1 MRIGIIH
8 PYFDVMGGAEMT
20 SLSLIDALLKNK
32 TKIKLY
38 CVKAP
43 KISETDFLQIFQI
56 KQKNFPLFW
65 QYQRMMEIKKIFNA
79 ISNEDFLFIMSG
91 GLTIQES
98 NAKRT
103 YLYCHSTF
111 SKEIDFAKKEFHG
124 IKAKYSK
131 IIQNNINKSLKI
143 LKESRVNLI
152 SNSNFTKNEI
162 KRNCGKDSFVIYP
175 PVKIEKYK
183 KFQKYDKREK
193 IVTIS
198 RFSTEKNLDAA
209 IEIFNQINFSCEIIG
224 NAKYKNQLAVLE
236 RLQKKKG
243 ENVKIYSNISSEEI
257 STLLSTAKVY
267 LYTSKETFGISVVEA
282 IAAGCIPIVPD
293 NSAHCET
300 VPFSELRYKNEKD
313 AKEKISDAINGKFDH
328 FLPRLQ
334 EHIQQFSEK
343 NFQDKILGIIKN
355 S

>member
-1 MRIGIIH
+1 LKIGIIH
-8 PYFDVMGGAEMT
+8 PYFDVIGGAEIT
-20 SLSLIDALLKNK
+20 SLSLIDVLLENK
-32 TKIKLY
+32 IRSTLY

-43 KISETDFLQIFQI
+43 KISETDFFQIFQI
-56 KQKNFPLFW
+56 KQKKFPLFW
-65 QYQRMMEIKKIFNA
+65 KYQRMTEIKKIFNA

-98 NAKRT
+98 NAKRV

-111 SKEIDFAKKEFHG
+111 SNEIDFAKKEIHG

-143 LKESRVNLI
+143 LKEGKVDLI
-152 SNSNFTKNEI
+152 TNSNFTKNEI
-162 KRNCGKDSFVIYP
+162 KKNCGKDSIVIYP

-183 KFQKYDKREK
+183 KFQKYDKIKK

-198 RFSTEKNLDAA
+198 RFSLEKNLDAT
-209 IEIFNQINFSCEIIG
+209 IEIFNQTNFSCEIIG
-224 NAKYKNQLAVLE
+224 NAKYKNQFTVLE
-236 RLQKKKG
+236 NLQGKKG

-267 LYTSKETFGISVVEA
+267 LHTSKETFGISVVEA

-293 NSAHCET
+293 NSAHRET

-313 AKEKISDAINGKFDH
+313 VKEKIFDAMNGKFDH